1 MQLSSSPGTSW
12 PARVAKPD
20 IYIRM
25 PYTLRIKSENTIY
38 QTEVRCR
45 VNENDF
51 NYTQNPT
58 AIEPGTDGSVANNI
72 TGSDF
77 RPYATTIGLY
87 NQKNELIVVGKFANP
102 IPIPRNTDIVF
113 VVRWDS

>member
-1 MQLSSSPGTSW
+1 MPLSFTPFQMSFCAET
-12 PARVAKPD
+12 
-20 IYIRM
+20 
-25 PYTLRIKSENTIY
+25 TIY
-38 QTEVRCR
+38 QNEYRCH

-51 NYTQNPT
+51 NYTLNPS
-58 AIEPGTDGSVANNI
+58 ALDSGSQGLYISAI

-87 NQKNELIVVGKFANP
+87 NERGELLVVGKFPTP
-102 IPIPRNTDIVF
+102 IPIPTNTDITF

>member
-1 MQLSSSPGTSW
+1 
-12 PARVAKPD
+12 
-20 IYIRM
+20 M
-25 PYTLRIKSENTIY
+25 PLVFEPYSMSFCAETTIY
-38 QTEVRCR
+38 QNEYRCH

-51 NYTQNPT
+51 NYTLNPS
-58 AIEPGTDGSVANNI
+58 AIKSNTSGSYIDAC

-87 NQKNELIVVGKFANP
+87 NDADQLLVVAKLSQPYP
-102 IPIPRNTDIVF
+102 IPPNTDITF

>member
-1 MQLSSSPGTSW
+1 
-12 PARVAKPD
+12 
-20 IYIRM
+20 M